1 MEIKAI
7 KEKQSTSILK
17 TGSEAIGPAND
28 GWGPYKCI
36 LAVRD
41 NGKELIPG
49 KLATAR
55 NQAFFSM
62 GGREH
67 SVSEYK
73 VVTGTIM
80 AKGEEPH
87 EADAVGF

>member
-1 MEIKAI
+1 MPAGSDAI
-7 KEKQSTSILK
+7 LPA
-17 TGSEAIGPAND
+17 GSDAIGPAND

-49 KLATAR
+49 KLATSK
-55 NQAFFSM
+55 NQAFFSY

-67 SVSEYK
+67 PTKDYK
-73 VVTGTIM
+73 IVTGTIM
-80 AKGEEPH
+80 AKGDKPNES
-87 EADAVGF
+87 DAVGF